1 MCIQEK
7 ERRNKK
13 VKLYKKQ
20 VKLNCYTQH
29 IKKVKG
35 VIFMLPLV
43 IQLGSIIVGK
53 VVAKEI
59 KKWWEED

>member
-43 IQLGSIIVGK
+43 IQLGSIIVGR
-53 VVAKEI
+53 VVAKGI
-59 KKWWEED
+59 NDLLKKD